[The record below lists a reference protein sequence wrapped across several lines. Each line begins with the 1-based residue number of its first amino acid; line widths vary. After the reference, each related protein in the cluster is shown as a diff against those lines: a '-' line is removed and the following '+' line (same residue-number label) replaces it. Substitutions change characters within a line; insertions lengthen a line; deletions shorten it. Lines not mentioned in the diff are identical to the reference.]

1 MHAKTTATSGTAQSD
16 RPERPASQS
25 FVGRSS
31 EVAQLVAALDQASA
45 GRGSLVTLTGEPG
58 IGKTRLLDELALR
71 AEPRGCDV
79 LVGRCWEEGGAP
91 AYWPWIQVVRAA
103 GGEFERLSPLQP
115 DGAASDP
122 DSQRFRLFDSV
133 TRFLAGRAVDRPQVV
148 LLDDLHAA
156 DKPSLLLL
164 RFLSESI
171 TSARV
176 LVVAS
181 YRPTDRRV
189 RELADVLA
197 GLARTGRRLVVAGLG
212 LDDVAAYMEAV
223 VGRRPSAALVARLHH
238 ITGGNPFFVSEVV
251 RLLPAAGTDAPDDRI
266 DDVLPRLPEE
276 VRTLVRRRIDGLS
289 DDAVSVLRQA
299 AVVGREFDVGILG
312 RTNRL
317 TIGRLRDVLDEAV
330 AAGVVVR
337 RGESTRRYAF
347 VHELVRETLYGDMP
361 ARKRMELHLAIGRGL
376 ENMHRADLDPHLSE
390 IARHFDQAAPLAD
403 PSEAAEY
410 VVRAGDR
417 AAAVLAYEEAALH
430 YGRGLELID
439 DEDSASAERRCE
451 LMLRLG
457 DAYWRAGDTL
467 NARSTF
473 EEAAALARR
482 LGAAELLG
490 RAALGYV
497 TGLGGFLL
505 FARFEVGGTA
515 TELLEEALG
524 ALPERD
530 SRLRALLLGRLA
542 VEMYSAN
549 HPVERRLSISGAAIE
564 MARRLGDREALGTAL
579 HARQW
584 ALATPDLIAERLAT
598 TDEMLRVAS
607 ESNDMELA
615 FLAHNAR
622 LNCHLELGD
631 GPALGAALTAM
642 AELADRA
649 RQPFFLWHV
658 ICLRVV
664 EAAVEGRLADAERLA
679 REALEIARMR
689 HSVYADYMFQFAQ
702 MVAIRWAQGRL
713 VELEDALAPHAE
725 RFPWVPRWREA
736 LLATELPDPG
746 AARAE
751 LERHGRYGFADLPR
765 DGLWLLRLSAL
776 AEASVLVGDER
787 RAEQLYELLLPFG
800 DRFALSYTQQFLGS
814 VGVRLAMLARLL
826 RRLDEAERHASAALE
841 RCLALGARPASV
853 RARAELATILRARH
867 DSGDT
872 ARADALLAAARAEC
886 EELGLDVLLERL
898 EPPSGAGVAA
908 VFRREGDFWTIAYG
922 GTLLRLRDIKG
933 LRYIATLL
941 ASPGKEIHVLELV
954 TAGTN
959 HERRASDPGLP
970 GGLPGGAGPALDA
983 RAKAA
988 YRRRLEELAS
998 ELQEARDWSDP
1009 ERAAR
1014 IELEIDALTGEL
1026 ASAIG
1031 LGGRDRE
1038 TASPAERARVSVTK
1052 AIQTALRS
1060 IRRES
1065 PELADHLAGSIQ
1077 TGRFCSYAPRA
1088 TTLPGWT
1095 L

>member
-1 MHAKTTATSGTAQSD
+1 MHTRTTAQLRAVESEPAD
-16 RPERPASQS
+16 RPGSNS
-25 FVGRSS
+25 FVGRTG
-31 EVAQLVAALDQASA
+31 EVAQLEAALEQASA
-45 GRGSLVTLTGEPG
+45 GRGSLVTMTGEPG

-103 GGEFERLSPLQP
+103 GGEFEQLSPFDS
-115 DGAASDP
+115 DGAADP
-122 DSQRFRLFDSV
+122 ESRRFRLFDSV
-133 TRFLAGRAVDRPQVV
+133 TRFLTGRGVERPQVV

-171 TSARV
+171 TNARV

-212 LDDVAAYMEAV
+212 LDDVAAYVEAV

-251 RLLPAAGTDAPDDRI
+251 RLLPAAGTDAADDRI

-337 RGESTRRYAF
+337 RGDSRRRYAF

-361 ARKRMELHLAIGRGL
+361 ARKRMELHLVIGRGL

-417 AAAVLAYEEAALH
+417 AAAVLAYEEAAVH
-430 YGRGLELID
+430 YARGLELID

-457 DAYWRAGDTL
+457 DAYWRAGDAL
-467 NARSTF
+467 SARSTF

-515 TELLEEALG
+515 FELLEEALR
-524 ALPERD
+524 ALPEHD

-584 ALATPDLIAERLAT
+584 ALATPDLISDRLAT

-607 ESNDMELA
+607 EGNDMELA

-622 LNCHLELGD
+622 FNCRLELGD
-631 GPALGAALTAM
+631 GPGLAAALSAM

-649 RQPFFLWHV
+649 RQPFFVWHV
-658 ICLRVV
+658 VCLRVV

-689 HSVYADYMFQFAQ
+689 QSVYADYMFQFAQ
-702 MVAIRWAQGRL
+702 TVAIRWAQGRL
-713 VELEDALAPHAE
+713 VELREALAPHAN

-736 LLATELPDPG
+736 LLAAELPDPV

-751 LERHGRYGFADLPR
+751 LERHGRHGFVDLPR
-765 DGLWLLRLSAL
+765 DGVWLLRLSAL
-776 AEASVLVGDER
+776 AEASVLVGDKR

-814 VGVRLAMLARLL
+814 VGARVAMLARVLG
-826 RRLDEAERHASAALE
+826 RVDEAERHASLALD

-853 RARAELATILRARH
+853 RALVELARVLRARNGA
-867 DSGDT
+867 GDP
-872 ARADALLAAARAEC
+872 AKADALLVKARAES
-886 EELGLDVLLERL
+886 EELGLDGLLERL
-898 EPPSGAGVAA
+898 EPPSAAPAAA
-908 VFRREGDFWTIAYG
+908 VFRREGEFWTVAYG
-922 GTLLRLRDIKG
+922 GALLRLRDIKG
-933 LRYIATLL
+933 LRYIAALL
-941 ASPGKEIHVLELV
+941 ASPGKEIHVLELA
-954 TAGTN
+954 TAATDPQ
-959 HERRASDPGLP
+959 RPTPDPGLP
-970 GGLPGGAGPALDA
+970 GRLPGGAGPALDA
-983 RAKAA
+983 RAKTA
-988 YRRRLEELAS
+988 YRGRLEELAAD
-998 ELQEARDWSDP
+998 LQEARDWSDP

-1014 IELEIDALTGEL
+1014 IELEIDALTAEL
-1026 ASAIG
+1026 ASAVG

-1065 PELADHLAGSIQ
+1065 PELADHLAASIQ
-1077 TGRFCSYAPRA
+1077 TGRFCSYAPRGA
-1088 TTLPGWT
+1088 TSPGWM